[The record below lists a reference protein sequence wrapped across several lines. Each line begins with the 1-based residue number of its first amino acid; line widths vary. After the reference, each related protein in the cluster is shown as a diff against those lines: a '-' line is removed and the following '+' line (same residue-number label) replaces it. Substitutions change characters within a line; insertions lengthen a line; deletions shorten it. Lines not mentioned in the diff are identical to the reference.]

1 MSMEEKGNH
10 QNLGTPTFCRNGCGF
25 YAAQA
30 FDGMC
35 SKCYKDVKQQ
45 LQQPGGPVVQTP
57 SVAQSPL
64 TPPGGPQVD
73 EVDAVA
79 VALSRTSLG
88 EMNVNTS
95 NASSTNP
102 HPGSPSSSSE
112 SLATASEK
120 LPGGAVGGAT
130 SEVETASPTVP
141 NAVATSS
148 TKAGTSGSATSSLT
162 AEESSPLAA
171 SPEGEGSNDGDKGKK
186 PKKNRC
192 VECRKKVGLTGF
204 VCHCGKM
211 LCSLHRYSDMHD
223 CSYDWREKGQEE
235 IRRNNPV
242 IKGEKVQKI

>member
-45 LQQPGGPVVQTP
+45 LQQPGGPVVQTSSP
-57 SVAQSPL
+57 AQSPL
-64 TPPGGPQVD
+64 TTSPGGPQVD

-88 EMNVNTS
+88 EMNVNSSS
-95 NASSTNP
+95 NNP

-112 SLATASEK
+112 SLATTSEK
-120 LPGGAVGGAT
+120 LPGGAVGGTT

-141 NAVATSS
+141 TVSASAAKTGTAASTAATASS
-148 TKAGTSGSATSSLT
+148 PTT
-162 AEESSPLAA
+162 EESSPAV
-171 SPEGEGSNDGDKGKK
+171 GSAD
-186 PKKNRC
+186 
-192 VECRKKVGLTGF
+192 GF
-204 VCHCGKM
+204 VCHCGK
-211 LCSLHRYSDMHD
+211 LFCGLHRYSDQHECTFD
-223 CSYDWREKGQEE
+223 FREKGQEE

-242 IKGEKVQKI
+242 IKGEKIQKI

>member
-45 LQQPGGPVVQTP
+45 LQEPEGQVVPTSPSQTP
-57 SVAQSPL
+57 M

-73 EVDAVA
+73 DVDAVA
-79 VALSRTSLG
+79 AALSRTSLG

-95 NASSTNP
+95 SNNP
-102 HPGSPSSSSE
+102 HPGSPSSSSSE
-112 SLATASEK
+112 SIATTSEK
-120 LPGGAVGGAT
+120 LAGGTIGAV
-130 SEVETASPTVP
+130 SEVDTASPTVP
-141 NAVATSS
+141 STAAVSAKTGSSTAVASS
-148 TKAGTSGSATSSLT
+148 SRTEEDPAVAGSPDGEGTS
-162 AEESSPLAA
+162 
-171 SPEGEGSNDGDKGKK
+171 DGDKGKK

-192 VECRKKVGLTGF
+192 MECRKKVGLTGF
-204 VCHCGKM
+204 QCHCGK
-211 LCSLHRYSDMHD
+211 LFCSLHRYSDTHD
-223 CSYDWREKGQEE
+223 CTFDFREKGQEE